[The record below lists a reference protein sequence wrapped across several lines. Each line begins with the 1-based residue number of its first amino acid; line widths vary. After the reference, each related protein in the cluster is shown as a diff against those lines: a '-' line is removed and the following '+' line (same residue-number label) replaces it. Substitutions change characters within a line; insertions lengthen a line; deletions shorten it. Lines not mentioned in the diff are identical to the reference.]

1 MEYPAPFRSEMV
13 RPNVR
18 GVSPYCGHLPFVHN
32 GPQPK
37 AFFGAHFFEMVLLAH
52 VVSLN
57 SDTTIG
63 RIPSANPLGLVVAGI
78 AHLESEVQIA
88 SSILIPIGGNVHC
101 CLTEEFSSMEN
112 SSFPQSAKPQV
123 TPNNRRSTRVDF
135 VTTVFISGK
144 DSTGTPF
151 REFTQT
157 TSVNMHGCRVR
168 TAYGILVGM
177 LVIVECPQ
185 AGTWGKGICIR
196 VWDALPGVIGHEIA
210 IQLTTPQNLWGVPN
224 PPADWEEVAK
234 ACGQG
239 AATRAENFATSTAV
253 SAPRA
258 ASTSQSPPPVQSIM
272 VAQSPMSA
280 AATAAPTAVFPITS
294 VATAPAWPRPEGGA
308 ANEDRLADLDRRA
321 KQIVELAL
329 DSLRRQAEEYVRSS
343 LGEFHQRMDAL
354 IRESEARI
362 RQDLQQSYEN
372 SAGSL
377 IALRTD
383 LTEQM
388 AARGSQLI
396 RSLEDIL
403 RARLLNDRTLHDE
416 PVSLRSSKA
425 DANE

>member
-1 MEYPAPFRSEMV
+1 
-13 RPNVR
+13 
-18 GVSPYCGHLPFVHN
+18 
-32 GPQPK
+32 
-37 AFFGAHFFEMVLLAH
+37 
-52 VVSLN
+52 
-57 SDTTIG
+57 
-63 RIPSANPLGLVVAGI
+63 
-78 AHLESEVQIA
+78 
-88 SSILIPIGGNVHC
+88 
-101 CLTEEFSSMEN
+101 MEN

-239 AATRAENFATSTAV
+239 AATRAENPAVPTAV
-253 SAPRA
+253 SMRSGSVQVGAPRA
-258 ASTSQSPPPVQSIM
+258 GPSPQSAAPVPSTVAVQSPV
-272 VAQSPMSA
+272 SA
-280 AATAAPTAVFPITS
+280 AVMAVPTAILPIPNP
-294 VATAPAWPRPEGGA
+294 ALAPAWPRPESEP
-308 ANEDRLADLDRRA
+308 ANEERLADLDRRA
-321 KQIVELAL
+321 KQIVELVL

-354 IRESEARI
+354 IRDSEARL

-396 RSLEDIL
+396 RSLEDTL
-403 RARLLNDRTLHDE
+403 RERLLNDRTLHDE

>member
-1 MEYPAPFRSEMV
+1 
-13 RPNVR
+13 
-18 GVSPYCGHLPFVHN
+18 
-32 GPQPK
+32 
-37 AFFGAHFFEMVLLAH
+37 MVLLAH
-52 VVSLN
+52 AVSLN
-57 SDTTIG
+57 SAATIG
-63 RIPSANPLGLVVAGI
+63 RIPSADPLGLVVAGI
-78 AHLESEVQIA
+78 AHLDSEVQIA
-88 SSILIPIGGNVHC
+88 SSILIPFGGKVHG
-101 CLTEEFSSMEN
+101 CLTEEFSTMEN

-157 TSVNMHGCRVR
+157 TSVNTHGCRVR

-196 VWDALPGVIGHEIA
+196 VWDSPPGVIGHEIA

-224 PPADWEEVAK
+224 PPADWGEVAK
-234 ACGQG
+234 ASGQG
-239 AATRAENFATSTAV
+239 AATRAEMSVAPTAV
-253 SAPRA
+253 SARSGGVQVAAPRA
-258 ASTSQSPPPVQSIM
+258 GSTPQSVAPISPAMQ
-272 VAQSPMSA
+272 AQSSA
-280 AATAAPTAVFPITS
+280 SATATAAPTAVFPITS
-294 VATAPAWPRPEGGA
+294 LASAPAWPQPEGGA
-308 ANEDRLADLDRRA
+308 GNEDRLADLDRRA

-329 DSLRRQAEEYVRSS
+329 DSLRRQAEQYTRSS
-343 LGEFHQRMDAL
+343 LAEFHQRMDAL
-354 IRESEARI
+354 IRDSEARI

-396 RSLEDIL
+396 RSLEDTL
-403 RARLLNDRTLHDE
+403 RERLLNDRTLHDE